1 MEEEKYNMKWHT
13 YPEHLKVMMQEMMCS
28 NEFTDVT
35 LVSDDMK
42 PLKAHRNILSAC
54 SPVFE
59 TILKMQCQNNQP
71 TIFLRGVKH
80 AEVEK
85 ILNFIY
91 SGEAKIYVTRMEE
104 FLSAAKDLQIKGLI
118 TNFEL
123 ETNSEPDNQAQFIG
137 VEDQRVVREIKENH
151 EVESNEES
159 NDTEQLI
166 TRITDLTSNVD
177 SREEFQSTLDQI
189 EKEKKSMTEFKNES
203 LYQHLLKSTNLKI
216 RELTAEEPLVEEAA
230 TDFQFTKD
238 QSRARITEID
248 EDSSTNT
255 EEVEKPMAESQS
267 SNSDQEQ
274 TPYHNIS
281 RFSSINDINIKC
293 RFCDQQFYT
302 NVALGDHIKNYH
314 GGLKFSCMDCEYEA
328 TQSANLK
335 RHIRN
340 VHEGIKH
347 QCKLCDHEFTQK
359 NSLTR
364 HVQTMHNGSWKYE
377 CNQCHFKADIPSTLR
392 NHTLTKHEGIE
403 CRRYACNE
411 CPYLTNS
418 ARDFQRH
425 VDCKHNGKKHQ
436 KLNAYKIKNL

>member
-1 MEEEKYNMKWHT
+1 MKWHT

-59 TILKMQCQNNQP
+59 TILKMQCQNIQP

-91 SGEAKIYVTRMEE
+91 SGEAKIYVTRMNE
-104 FLSAAKDLQIKGLI
+104 FLSVAKDLQIKGLI

-123 ETNSEPDNQAQFIG
+123 ETNSDPDNQAQAQFIG
-137 VEDQRVVREIKENH
+137 VEDERVGEIKKTH

-177 SREEFQSTLDQI
+177 SGEEFQSTLDQI
-189 EKEKKSMTEFKNES
+189 EKEEKSVTEFKNES

-216 RELTAEEPLVEEAA
+216 REVTAEESLEEAA

-238 QSRARITEID
+238 QIKAGQ
-248 EDSSTNT
+248 
-255 EEVEKPMAESQS
+255 ESQKLMR
-267 SNSDQEQ
+267 
-274 TPYHNIS
+274 TAVLI
-281 RFSSINDINIKC
+281 
-293 RFCDQQFYT
+293 
-302 NVALGDHIKNYH
+302 
-314 GGLKFSCMDCEYEA
+314 LK
-328 TQSANLK
+328 K
-335 RHIRN
+335 
-340 VHEGIKH
+340 
-347 QCKLCDHEFTQK
+347 
-359 NSLTR
+359 
-364 HVQTMHNGSWKYE
+364 
-377 CNQCHFKADIPSTLR
+377 
-392 NHTLTKHEGIE
+392 
-403 CRRYACNE
+403 
-411 CPYLTNS
+411 
-418 ARDFQRH
+418 
-425 VDCKHNGKKHQ
+425 
-436 KLNAYKIKNL
+436 